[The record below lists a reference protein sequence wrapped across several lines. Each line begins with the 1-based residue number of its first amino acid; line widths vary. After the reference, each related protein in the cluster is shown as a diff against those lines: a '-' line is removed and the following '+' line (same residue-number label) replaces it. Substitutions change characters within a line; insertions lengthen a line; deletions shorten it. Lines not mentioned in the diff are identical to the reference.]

1 MICKAAPQLISHT
14 KKRSLTTH
22 AELDL
27 HCSFSGYPPP
37 VVTWT
42 KDNETI
48 TITSRFILEDFEGTI
63 NGRLFVSDVVQGDHG
78 VYTCEASS
86 EEFPGQEVSADI
98 SVSIKGKSS
107 TAKIKAH
114 HASAPM

>member
-14 KKRSLTTH
+14 KKRILTTNE
-22 AELDL
+22 ELDL

-42 KDNETI
+42 KDNKTI

-63 NGRLFVSDVVQGDHG
+63 NGRLFVFYVMQGDTG
-78 VYTCEASS
+78 VYTCEATSGD
-86 EEFPGQEVSADI
+86 FPGQEVSADI
-98 SVSIKGKSS
+98 SVSIKG
-107 TAKIKAH
+107 
-114 HASAPM
+114 